1 MKYPYPKKMNCPV
14 TKKITKPKKAKYN
27 NHKVTIDGIKFDS
40 TKEGKRYQQLKQ
52 LEKDGEIKDL
62 RLQVK
67 FELQPPINL
76 GYKKIRAI
84 NYVADFTYRDNME
97 NLIVED
103 VKGMKTSI
111 YKMKA
116 KMFAYK
122 YGFEISEV

>member
-1 MKYPYPKKMNCPV
+1 MNCPI
-14 TKKITKPKKAKYN
+14 TKEITKPKKSKYN
-27 NHKVTIDGIKFDS
+27 NKKITIDGIKFDS
-40 TKEGKRYQQLKQ
+40 IKEGKRYQQLKQ
-52 LEKDGEIKDL
+52 LEKDGKIKDL